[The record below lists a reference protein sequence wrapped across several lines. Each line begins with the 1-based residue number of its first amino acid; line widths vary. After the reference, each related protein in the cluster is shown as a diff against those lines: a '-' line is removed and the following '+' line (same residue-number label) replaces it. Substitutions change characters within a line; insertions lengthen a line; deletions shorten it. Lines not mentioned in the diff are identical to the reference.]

1 VDDPLAL
8 LKQEAA
14 QAQELLVHD
23 KGEQEVGDANDMLQ
37 QFRAG
42 DFDPDKFDEF
52 EEDKPK
58 RPWSK
63 FF

>member
-23 KGEQEVGDANDMLQ
+23 KGEQEAGDANDMLQ

-42 DFDPDKFDEF
+42 DFDPDKF
-52 EEDKPK
+52 EENKPK
-58 RPWSK
+58 RP
-63 FF
+63 